1 MLIAIKL
8 FLIFQLVSKSLRR
21 NNISVELTKKNTT
34 GEENVINDLK
44 K

>member
-8 FLIFQLVSKSLRR
+8 FLIFQLVSKSFRR
-21 NNISVELTKKNTT
+21 NKSIELTKKNTT